1 MSKMLRRK
9 FNIILFAL
17 LSVAKVNG
25 QLPETDLWLFKLKE
39 VDKKLTLGE
48 GKNITARKGY
58 DNQPFFTP
66 DGKGIL
72 YVSIREDNQADVYR
86 YDIGKQQA
94 FQLTKTKESEYS
106 PNYTPD
112 CKSISCVVVEADSTQ
127 RLWLYNLDGAVK
139 KCYNEAIDS
148 IGYYSWLSNDTL
160 LYYKLT
166 EPHSLRMYIETGK
179 ADKWLCN
186 SPSRAFKP
194 LEGNLFL
201 YGIKDS
207 VSVQYRSYDP
217 VVRRSTAYATHNSK
231 SEDFIWNKT
240 YGLVKSEGTQLLWF
254 NALDKKWEVL
264 FDFTSYGIKKITRFV
279 FDPKNKSVVI
289 VDNN

>member
-1 MSKMLRRK
+1 MWKK
-9 FNIILFAL
+9 IKIVCFVILCSAEVFA
-17 LSVAKVNG
+17 
-25 QLPETDLWLFKLKE
+25 QLPETDLWLFKLKTE
-39 VDKKLTLGE
+39 DKKLILGE

-66 DGKGIL
+66 DGKSIL
-72 YVSIREDNQADVYR
+72 YVSIRDDKQADVYR
-86 YDIGKQQA
+86 YDIGKQQS

-106 PNYTPD
+106 PNYTPAG
-112 CKSISCVVVEADSTQ
+112 KSISCVVIEADSTQ
-127 RLWLYNLDGAVK
+127 RLWLYNLDGTVK
-139 KCYNEAIDS
+139 KCYNEDIDS
-148 IGYYSWLSNDTL
+148 IGYYTWLSNDTL

-186 SPSRAFKP
+186 SPTRAFKHI
-194 LEGNLFL
+194 EGNLFM

-217 VVRRSTAYATHNSK
+217 VIRKSSEYTSHKSK
-231 SEDFIWNKT
+231 SEDFAWNKT
-240 YGLVKSEGTQLLWF
+240 YGLVKSEGTQLLWY
-254 NALDKKWEVL
+254 NAPDKTWKVL
-264 FDFTSYGIKKITRFV
+264 FDFAPAGIKKITRFA
-279 FDPKNKSVVI
+279 FDLKNKNVVI